1 MRQKFCIFFILI
13 LVAFYKILNA
23 QFFSNLQLKH
33 HFNEAKRAIVFNNYK
48 KAIDELSILLKKDSL
63 NANYNYLLGL
73 CYLHIPMQKSKALPY
88 LQIAS
93 NSITDRWREFSFK
106 ERNAPYRVY
115 FLLGEVNHY
124 TYKFDIAENFYAKYL
139 EYLKPE
145 DDNYKETIRMMEICK
160 NALQLFNDSI
170 EISIEN
176 LGPIINSEYDE
187 HSPTLT
193 SDENTLIFT
202 SRRKGST
209 GGLKADDGKYFEDI
223 YISKKINGHWT
234 TPEKISSN
242 INTDK
247 HESSICVSI
256 DGQELYIYRDDY
268 GIGNIY
274 QSIKD
279 AFGQWSKP
287 IKLEPQIS
295 SSANETHATIS
306 ADKNMLIFV
315 SDRNGGFGGK
325 DLYISKRLPNGE
337 WGLAKNLGS
346 VINTPYDEEGP
357 FLLPDG
363 YTLYFSSKGH
373 NTIGGYDLFY
383 TELNEDGSWSK
394 PKNLGYPINTTDDEV
409 FYHLTADEK
418 KAYFS
423 STRKD
428 SYGGKDIYVM
438 NLLSLPERSV
448 SVVKGK
454 VYFENND
461 SVPVKDVLIK
471 VIDNK
476 TGKFV
481 GQYKPNRETGYY
493 IMILKQNREYTIVC
507 ENNDFEFMP
516 KILNVPQNSS
526 LFEIEKPLILEP
538 LGKLKVKKE

>member
-1 MRQKFCIFFILI
+1 MKLRIYLFFVLIAFCE
-13 LVAFYKILNA
+13 ILNA
-23 QFFSNLQLKH
+23 QFLSKIQLKN
-33 HFNEAKRAIVFNNYK
+33 HFNNAKRAIVFNNYTE
-48 KAIDELSILLKKDSL
+48 AIEALTFLLKKDSL
-63 NANYNYLLGL
+63 NANYNYLMGL

-93 NSITDRWREFSFK
+93 NNITDHWQELSFK
-106 ERNAPYRVY
+106 ERNAPYRTY
-115 FLLGEVNHY
+115 YLLGEVNHY
-124 TYKFDIAENFYAKYL
+124 MYKFDVAENFYAKYL
-139 EYLKPE
+139 EFLKPE
-145 DDNYKETIRMMEICK
+145 DLDYKETKRMMDICK
-160 NALQLFNDSI
+160 SAPLLINDSI

-209 GGLKADDGKYFEDI
+209 GGLKTDDGRYFEDI
-223 YISKKINGHWT
+223 YIAKKIGDRWL

-242 INTDK
+242 INTDM
-247 HESSICVSI
+247 HESSICVSA
-256 DGQELYIYRDDY
+256 DGQELYIYKDDY

-279 AFGQWSKP
+279 TLGQWSKP

-295 SSANETHATIS
+295 SSSNETHATIS

-315 SDRNGGFGGK
+315 SDRNGGIGGK
-325 DLYISKRLPNGE
+325 DLYISQRLPNGE
-337 WGLAKNLGS
+337 WSLAKNLGA

-383 TELNEDGSWSK
+383 SELNEDGSWSK
-394 PKNLGYPINTTDDEV
+394 PKNLGYPINTTEDEI

-418 KAYFS
+418 RAYFS
-423 STRKD
+423 SIRED

-438 NLLSLPERSV
+438 NLLSLPERTASV
-448 SVVKGK
+448 IKGK
-454 VYFENND
+454 VFFEDND

-476 TGKFV
+476 TGKV
-481 GQYKPNRETGYY
+481 MGQYKPNRETGYY
-493 IMILKQNREYTIVC
+493 VMILKQNRDYTIIC
-507 ENNDFEFMP
+507 ENKEYEFSP
-516 KILNVPQNSS
+516 KIFNVPQNSS

-538 LGKLKVKKE
+538 LGKLKTKKE